1 MIGKAIES
9 ALLQDYPELEVVIS
23 DNCSTDNS
31 DEVIRKYTSDPR
43 VKYFR
48 NETNLGML
56 GNFRKATF
64 EYAQGELITYVSSDD
79 YLTDSSF
86 LNDAVRFFEVSQNQS
101 LVFGRMSVI
110 NLDSGRKWIFPQ
122 KPFFDI
128 DNWNGLD
135 VFMGGMQGPLFSCCG
150 CLMRMENLKKVDAY
164 HKDYIGFDLENNYKM
179 MLLGSVGFINKV
191 SYVMTGHSDN
201 NTFPKKASKI
211 IEGYEAYENVERY
224 ASSRFPDKKGEFV
237 NWKNACLLSLVSWGF
252 HVLSYRGGV
261 EYTTF
266 KKETK
271 RLYPAVYYEFK
282 HSIKYKRMLFVNMVK
297 KVFPAIVV
305 SQVQKWRG

>member
-79 YLTDSSF
+79 YLSDQGFIS
-86 LNDAVRFFEVSQNQS
+86 DAVQLFSGESGLS
-101 LVFGRMSVI
+101 LVFGKMAVL
-110 NLDSGRKWIFPQ
+110 NLNSGRQWVYPE
-122 KPFFDI
+122 KPFFERKIWD
-128 DNWNGLD
+128 GMD
-135 VFMGGMQGPLFSCCG
+135 VFKGYENLPLFSCCG
-150 CLMRMENLKKVDAY
+150 CLMKRENLKIINAY
-164 HKDYIGFDLENNYKM
+164 ERDYIGFDIEHNYKM
-179 MLLGSVGFINKV
+179 MVLGKVGFINRPC
-191 SYVMTGHSDN
+191 YIMTGHDDN
-201 NTFPKKASKI
+201 STFPKKATRLLD
-211 IEGYEAYENVERY
+211 GYKAYEEVEAFVTQRM
-224 ASSRFPDKKGEFV
+224 PEFKQEARI
-237 NWKNACLLSLVSWGF
+237 WKEHSLFALMNWGF
-252 HVLSYRGGV
+252 HLMSGKGGAEYVLY
-261 EYTTF
+261 

-271 RLYPAVYYEFK
+271 SRYPHLYSRYVNSK
-282 HSIKYKRMLFVNMVK
+282 KYKRMVMVNLIRK
-297 KVFPAIVV
+297 IK
-305 SQVQKWRG
+305 RGLGIGN